1 MAWHYK
7 IYAWDG
13 LSMDPC
19 ILSKAFGQVVGLNKY
34 VLPNISHALW
44 IFKEDL
50 EEILGI
56 GI

>member
-1 MAWHYK
+1 
-7 IYAWDG
+7 
-13 LSMDPC
+13 
-19 ILSKAFGQVVGLNKY
+19 LSKTFGQVVVGLNKY
-34 VLPNISHALW
+34 DLPNISHALW